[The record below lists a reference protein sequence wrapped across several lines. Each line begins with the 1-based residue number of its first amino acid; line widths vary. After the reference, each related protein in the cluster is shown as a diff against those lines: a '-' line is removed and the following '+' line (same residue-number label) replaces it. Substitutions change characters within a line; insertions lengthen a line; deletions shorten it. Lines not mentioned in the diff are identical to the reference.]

1 MLTLLT
7 FKPGLGVSSPS
18 PFAVKADALLAMSGL
33 PYEKEFGDVRKAPRG
48 KFPVL
53 GDGDT
58 LVPDTAH
65 IQAYLENQ
73 KGIDFDSHLTS
84 QQLAVATA
92 FRRLIEHHFYFIN
105 AHFRWTDH
113 GSAIKETYF
122 EDVPNLMRGFVFG
135 MVRKSLFKSLHMQGL
150 GRHSREEL
158 IEFGRQDVEAIAGQ
172 LGTSDYFLGDKPS
185 SIDASLYGALH
196 NLIDC
201 ELDGPIEQFC
211 MTHQNLIDYCA
222 RFKAEILDLGETKQ

>member
-33 PYEKEFGDVRKAPRG
+33 AYEKEFGDVRKAPKG

-53 GDGDT
+53 KDGER
-58 LVPDTAH
+58 LVPDTGH
-65 IQAYLENQ
+65 IQVYLETE
-73 KGIDFDSHLTS
+73 KGIDFDSHLSTE
-84 QQLAVATA
+84 QLATATA

-105 AHFRWTDH
+105 AYFRWEDH
-113 GSAIKETYF
+113 GDSVRDTYF
-122 EDVPNLMRGFVFG
+122 ADVPSFTRGFVFKT
-135 MVRKSLFKSLHMQGL
+135 VHKQLTKSLHMQGL
-150 GRHSREEL
+150 GRHSRAEL
-158 IEFGRQDVEAIAGQ
+158 IEFGRQDVEAITAQ
-172 LGTSDYFLGDKPS
+172 LGSNHYFFGNKPS

-201 ELDGPIEQFC
+201 EHDGPIKDFC
-211 MTHQNLIDYCA
+211 MNHQNLIDYCE
-222 RFKAEILDLGETKQ
+222 RFNSDIFGR

>member
-1 MLTLLT
+1 
-7 FKPGLGVSSPS
+7 
-18 PFAVKADALLAMSGL
+18 
-33 PYEKEFGDVRKAPRG
+33 
-48 KFPVL
+48 
-53 GDGDT
+53 
-58 LVPDTAH
+58 
-65 IQAYLENQ
+65 
-73 KGIDFDSHLTS
+73 
-84 QQLAVATA
+84 
-92 FRRLIEHHFYFIN
+92 
-105 AHFRWTDH
+105 
-113 GSAIKETYF
+113 
-122 EDVPNLMRGFVFG
+122 MRGFVFG

-172 LGTSDYFLGDKPS
+172 LGSSDYFLGDKPS

-222 RFKAEILDLGETKQ
+222 RFKADILDQGETKQ